1 MPNVQHS
8 PGMQRPSR
16 EATRTSMEVEALLE
30 PIKPSSGLSAL
41 EAAEDSPYRKSR
53 GAQSKLINVATIED
67 TSDDPP
73 RGRLSEEANQKTLE
87 AIEAVQ
93 LALET
98 KGIDPGT
105 KERASTGL
113 NFLWERIWE
122 LLALRARFEEA
133 HGTATVRM
141 EDVVDLSQETQE
153 GAETRSGKKA
163 KTMEPATG
171 PPSSAEEAVREII
184 RFTPITSNVRINV
197 PQRIS
202 IKRNAEY
209 LLEEVNQLK
218 KRCTEAKGK
227 KWKRQGAGEGAPSC
241 ACSKDPK
248 DREEERK
255 RKEDERLAQAFR
267 EVANQ
272 AGYVPR
278 GGGGSMLDPGNRT
291 YARVAEGRGGY
302 EATIEGVGKEQG
314 PTEVIEMVKRAIRP
328 ETEGIRINSIYGTKK
343 GMVRVTGPTRE
354 DAEKL
359 CRAVEKTSGSTLKA
373 TIIKKSRPRVA
384 IKFIDKETTDAQLL
398 ECLLKLNKAGER
410 YRSKEEAAKEFCVKG
425 CITNRRQPTTKLAIV
440 EVTPRLRRELL
451 NDWFHVGWHKAR
463 VEDHLSVLQCYR
475 CFGIGHKQDRCNKRG
490 QICGRCSEEGHT
502 FRTCKADVARCTLC
516 KTANMAKQQGSNENH
531 EANHPQCPVIQRAI
545 NNIRNKIEYE

>member
-227 KWKRQGAGEGAPSC
+227 NG
-241 ACSKDPK
+241 K
-248 DREEERK
+248 DREPVREHLAAHVARTLRTERK
-255 RKEDERLAQAFR
+255 K
-267 EVANQ
+267 
-272 AGYVPR
+272 
-278 GGGGSMLDPGNRT
+278 
-291 YARVAEGRGGY
+291 GRGRRMKGWPRHSVRSPTKRGTCLG
-302 EATIEGVGKEQG
+302 EEGDRCW
-314 PTEVIEMVKRAIRP
+314 I
-328 ETEGIRINSIYGTKK
+328 
-343 GMVRVTGPTRE
+343 RVTGHMRGWPRGEGGTR
-354 DAEKL
+354 
-359 CRAVEKTSGSTLKA
+359 
-373 TIIKKSRPRVA
+373 P
-384 IKFIDKETTDAQLL
+384 
-398 ECLLKLNKAGER
+398 
-410 YRSKEEAAKEFCVKG
+410 
-425 CITNRRQPTTKLAIV
+425 P
-440 EVTPRLRRELL
+440 
-451 NDWFHVGWHKAR
+451 
-463 VEDHLSVLQCYR
+463 
-475 CFGIGHKQDRCNKRG
+475 
-490 QICGRCSEEGHT
+490 
-502 FRTCKADVARCTLC
+502 
-516 KTANMAKQQGSNENH
+516 
-531 EANHPQCPVIQRAI
+531 
-545 NNIRNKIEYE
+545 